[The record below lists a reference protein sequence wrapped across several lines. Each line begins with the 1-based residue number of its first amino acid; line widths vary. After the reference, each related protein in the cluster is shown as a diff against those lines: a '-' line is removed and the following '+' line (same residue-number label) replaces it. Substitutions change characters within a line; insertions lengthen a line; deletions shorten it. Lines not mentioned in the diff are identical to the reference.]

1 MQGSIEKAS
10 KASNLS
16 SSMEPRPT
24 TTTSPRTG
32 WHGVRC
38 TSLDDMRT
46 QNIRFWQQAGGA
58 QIRQA
63 AWELVVETWKAQKRD
78 LNELRFSRLAPVVRE
93 A

>member
-1 MQGSIEKAS
+1 
-10 KASNLS
+10 
-16 SSMEPRPT
+16 
-24 TTTSPRTG
+24 
-32 WHGVRC
+32 
-38 TSLDDMRT
+38 MRT

-78 LNELRFSRLAPVVRE
+78 LNELRFSRLAPAVRE